1 MTDTLPQYIGGER
14 IGADAPEQSLN
25 PSNTN
30 DVGAR
35 VPRGGEAE
43 VNERDGW
50 ITVEV
55 ARIADHEVV
64 VVE

>member
-1 MTDTLPQYIGGER
+1 
-14 IGADAPEQSLN
+14 
-25 PSNTN
+25 
-30 DVGAR
+30 
-35 VPRGGEAE
+35 